1 MTEGNDRGVPENH
14 FYAFYQN
21 GGKEGSY
28 TQGTGL
34 GMAIAKSMLDLMGEV
49 STLRVRW
56 EKGST
61 FTVDV
66 ELETAEEGNAG
77 RKRKRA
83 EWRPDETL

>member
-1 MTEGNDRGVPENH
+1 MTEEFLKNH

-34 GMAIAKSMLDLMGEV
+34 GMAIAKSMLDLMGESINV
-49 STLRVRW
+49 ESTLGKGKYFYCRCRV
-56 EKGST
+56 
-61 FTVDV
+61 
-66 ELETAEEGNAG
+66 ETAEEGNAG